1 MKIKRLNLLAGTILA
16 ASSLFPLAYAH
27 AADEKPVPMP
37 DRALLDTNPSAPNSK
52 TSEVLTYGIAR
63 SPEGTVTIPDRT
75 LRITNNAGYTV
86 YPIIR
91 ARNSTLVTDANGKDL
106 EPKIGVYDPF
116 DLADVEFRGF
126 IGYQEGEKFFYGLK
140 PTETIEVTLP
150 VVFWNAGR
158 MGIEAGGEYLLHNQA
173 KKPNPLRMDQNAA
186 LSITKAKKGD
196 TKGKGVVLWYR
207 AVDKDMVAP
216 ADDTEDQL
224 VEWTIRDHSFL
235 TDPATMKK
243 SHNQIP
249 ENQLLSLINYDVSNV
264 DSLYLPVSMAV
275 EDAWMVPQ
283 IKGDAQG
290 KGWIAGSYPNK
301 LGWTGSAMAETKL
314 QENLRAFVKGDK
326 EHPNELLGQY
336 FGGRGW
342 PYYNFES
349 GDLNKIK
356 KVKIP
361 SGANLFPQGTL
372 LDVRSNYSDGSD
384 WTKERYMLSSGGNT
398 PVLVNIGAEGSQVS
412 NRTNKLQLS
421 GGTPPEKFEFL
432 KSIMVDKAEPKVI
445 AHAPKGNQN
454 PFPEKTTVTIKS
466 YDPES
471 RTVTLSHAMVASPDG
486 ANFDIFRPAHDY
498 AADALISLW
507 FSWAEY
513 YRTNWMKGNPKAS
526 ATPKKLQATIQPY
539 SATLELKEKADDLG
553 LVEGMAVT
561 STHLDKAM
569 TEVGKHL
576 GSAII
581 LEIGPDKKT
590 LVLSQ
595 VVDSETPVTEEF
607 TFSPPAKLHWTPKE
621 GDAGYPLF
629 DNQLKFDPSAT
640 EACRDPY
647 EFAQQVYLV
656 MASMNQIG
664 IEKNNNSLSK
674 FMQDIIGA
682 NMGFIFDKKLHPK
695 PDTQMVMAV
704 IRDKIKSVL
713 RGVSDFTV
721 YTDTKTWYPNPKVVP
736 PYYKGD
742 RKFNVYN
749 MDPYVWFVHEILG
762 FSGYGFS
769 VDDDTADIGAD
780 GGTIL
785 AVAVT
790 GTKGLPNIQQ
800 WTAQAPFGP
809 VEFVCD
815 KYSGPDLSK
824 GYTLYYDVQDAS
836 NTSPIKITT
845 SQPLLRT
852 LKEGDLVV
860 LENIEGNTAAN
871 SSKDP
876 KDPNGKALIPF
887 KVTNVGKFSFEL
899 LKQDGT
905 PTQGNGTFK
914 PKTGRWGPY
923 PFRPYID
930 TVTKGTNEELV
941 KVYNRVTGDDVAG
954 VFLGTYVSVNGVDRN
969 PRTGERFRVWQRS
982 DRDTGRLILNIP
994 LTDASGNP
1002 LPAQKSLNVRF
1013 FGDVNKEK

>member
-1 MKIKRLNLLAGTILA
+1 MNMNRINLLAGSILA
-16 ASSLFPLAYAH
+16 ASALLPLTYGH
-27 AADEKPVPMP
+27 AEDKPVPMP

-63 SPEGTVTIPDRT
+63 SPEGTVTIPERT

-91 ARNSTLVTDANGKDL
+91 ARNSTLVTDGNGKDL

-116 DLADVEFRGF
+116 DPADVEFRGF
-126 IGYQEGEKFFYGLK
+126 IGYQVGEKFFYGLK
-140 PTETIEVTLP
+140 PSESIEVTLP

-158 MGIEAGGEYLLHNQA
+158 MGIEAGGEYLLHNQT
-173 KKPNPLRMDQNAA
+173 KMPNPLRMDQNAV
-186 LSITKAKKGD
+186 LSITKAKVGD
-196 TKGKGVVLWYR
+196 TKGNGVVLWYR
-207 AVDKDMVAP
+207 GLDPVMVAP

-224 VEWTIRDHSFL
+224 VEWTIRDHGFL
-235 TDPATMKK
+235 TNEATMKK
-243 SHNQIP
+243 SRNQIP

-264 DSLYLPVSMAV
+264 DSLYLPISMAV
-275 EDAWMVPQ
+275 DDAWMVPQ
-283 IKGDAQG
+283 IKGDSKG
-290 KGWIAGSYPNK
+290 HGWIKGSYPNK
-301 LGWTGSAMAETKL
+301 LGWTGSIMAETKL
-314 QENLRAFVKGDK
+314 QEKLRAFVEGDEK
-326 EHPNELLGQY
+326 HPNALLGQY

-342 PYYNFES
+342 PYYNFET
-349 GDLNKIK
+349 GDLSKIK

-361 SGANLFPQGTL
+361 SGASLFPQSPL
-372 LDVRSNYSDGSD
+372 LNVRSNYSDGKN
-384 WTKERYMLSSGGNT
+384 WQTERYQLSSGGNA
-398 PVLVNIGAEGSQVS
+398 PVLVNIGAEGNQAS

-421 GGTPPEKFEFL
+421 GGTPQEKFDFL
-432 KSIMVDKAEPKVI
+432 KSVLTGKNELKVE
-445 AHAPKGNQN
+445 AHAPAGNKD
-454 PFPEKTTVTIKS
+454 PFAENTTIKS
-466 YDPES
+466 FDPET
-471 RTVTLSHAMVASPDG
+471 RTVTLSHDMVASPDG
-486 ANFDIFRPAHDY
+486 ANFDIFRPSHDY
-498 AADALISLW
+498 AAEALMSLW

-513 YRTNWMKGNPKAS
+513 YRANWMTGHPKAS
-526 ATPKKLQATIQPY
+526 TAPKKIQATIQPY
-539 SATLELKEKADDLG
+539 SATLELKEKADELG

-569 TEVGKHL
+569 TEVGEHL

-595 VVDSETPVTEEF
+595 VVDSATAVTEEF

-621 GDAGYPLF
+621 GQPGYPLF
-629 DNQLKFDPSAT
+629 VDQLKFDPAT
-640 EACRDPY
+640 ASKEPGRDPY

-664 IEKNNNSLSK
+664 IEKNNNSPSK

-695 PDTQMVMAV
+695 PDTQMVMAI

-721 YTDTKTWYPNPKVVP
+721 YTDTTTWYPNPKEKATH
-736 PYYKGD
+736 YRGD
-742 RKFNVYN
+742 RNFNVFN
-749 MDPYVWFVHEILG
+749 MDPYVWFVHEVLG

-780 GGTIL
+780 GGTVL
-785 AVAVT
+785 SVAVT

-824 GYTLYYDVQDAS
+824 GYTLYYDIKDAS

-852 LKEGDLVV
+852 LKEGDQVV
-860 LENIEGNTAAN
+860 VEFVEGNSAAN
-871 SSKDP
+871 SWNPNDP
-876 KDPNGKALIPF
+876 KAKIAAF
-887 KVTNVGKFSFEL
+887 KVTNVGKFSFDL
-899 LKQDGT
+899 LNQDGT

-914 PKTGRWGPY
+914 PNTGRWGTFPL
-923 PFRPYID
+923 RPYID
-930 TVTKGTNEELV
+930 TVKNGTDDELV

-954 VFLGTYVSVNGVDRN
+954 VFLGTYISVNGVDRN
-969 PRTGERFRVWQRS
+969 RKTGERFRVWQRS
-982 DRDTGRLILNIP
+982 DRGTGRLILNTP

-1002 LPAQKSLNVRF
+1002 LPAESNIKVRF